1 MFRVGKNKEKEK
13 IILSF
18 KDMISKRRKN
28 RNTEKIQSDNN
39 SLDFSRL
46 NQAFS
51 SGKSTIDINLPN
63 IENNLK
69 TMDKIS
75 KGLDLVTP
83 NQGFLKN
90 YNDALNLQDSIV
102 EQAKSINEILNSG
115 VKQMNIIS
123 SDIIAP
129 ISANIDNV
137 GILAFNAKQS
147 FELGK
152 INESIFKSTQLL
164 SDICVDTLQEQ
175 QGILFSELQEVKNA
189 KDLGKLAIETSP
201 ALDMVSSGLTEV
213 IHSVPLF
220 PYTIDSPK
228 LRTFNEKELL
238 VETEIDSE
246 IIECQK
252 KLDDILLLI
261 NPELVEY
268 RRGCWKTFNQKN
280 EDYIGQSSS
289 SMRRL
294 IDKLLRII
302 APKKDVTKTNYFKN
316 NKEAKNS
323 EGQPT
328 RVARVYY
335 LLNYDKDQAKRF
347 KRLTRGFLSAYDN
360 LPTWDHEPLKH
371 NDFVHGVFITIEGYL
386 LSLLSEW
393 RKKG

>member
-1 MFRVGKNKEKEK
+1 MT
-13 IILSF
+13 
-18 KDMISKRRKN
+18 SKRRKN
-28 RNTEKIQSDNN
+28 RNTEKIQPDNN

-51 SGKSTIDINLPN
+51 SGKSMIDINLPN
-63 IENNLK
+63 IKNSLK

-83 NQGFLKN
+83 SQEFLKN
-90 YNDALNLQDSIV
+90 YNHALNLQNSIV
-102 EQAKSINEILNSG
+102 EQAKSINGILNSG
-115 VKQMNIIS
+115 VKQMNVIS

-129 ISANIDNV
+129 ISVNINNV
-137 GILAFNAKQS
+137 GIIASDAKQS

-152 INESIFKSTQLL
+152 IDESIFKSTQLL
-164 SDICVDTLQEQ
+164 SDSCVDILQEQ
-175 QGILFSELQEVKNA
+175 QGILFSKLQDVKNIE
-189 KDLGKLAIETSP
+189 DLGKLAIETSP
-201 ALDMVSSGLTEV
+201 SLNMVSSGLTEV
-213 IHSVPLF
+213 IRSVPLF

-228 LRTFNEKELL
+228 LRTFNQKELL
-238 VETEIDSE
+238 VETETEIDSE

-268 RRGCWKTFNQKN
+268 RRGCWKTFNKKT

-294 IDKLLRII
+294 IDKLLRTI

-316 NKEAKNS
+316 NKKAKNS

-393 RKKG
+393 RKKE